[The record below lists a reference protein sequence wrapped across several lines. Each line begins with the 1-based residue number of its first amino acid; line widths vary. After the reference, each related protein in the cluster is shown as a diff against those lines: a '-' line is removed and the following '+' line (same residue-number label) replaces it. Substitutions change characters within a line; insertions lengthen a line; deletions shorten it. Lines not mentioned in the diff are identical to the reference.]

1 MNFLKSVERSSKK
14 ALTFLLKLF
23 IKQKLIS
30 VDSIDPSKIDKVLII
45 RQDRRIGNLVL
56 TTPLIKKTKTILPD
70 AEIDILIAK
79 TNESLCENNSHLN
92 NIYTFD
98 HKRFI
103 KSPFGFF
110 KLIST
115 LRGNKYTLIIE
126 SSNPSGAS
134 FLNGYIAY
142 LTKSPLRV
150 GFDRGRG
157 SIFTNVHITPDHTK
171 HYYVI
176 QQDLVSFLSNDKSY
190 FKPEIFSNKAE
201 IKQIKDLL
209 RGNFGINNETKL
221 IGIWVGARGKKKWD
235 IENFKKLFYRISS
248 ETNYFPV
255 LAFGIEEQE
264 DFQNIDT
271 EKYNS
276 IQITDLKKLKSFISN
291 CSVFICGDTGPLHF
305 SFALSTPTIGV
316 FLEEN
321 YVKYGYADGDK
332 NFIIKPADSDEMI
345 GQIISILTKILN

>member
-1 MNFLKSVERSSKK
+1 MNFLKSVERSGKK

-79 TNESLCENNSHLN
+79 TNESLCENNPHLN

-134 FLNGYIAY
+134 FLNGYISY
-142 LTKSPLRV
+142 LTKSPLRI
-150 GFDRGRG
+150 GFDKGRS

-190 FKPEIFSNKAE
+190 FKPK
-201 IKQIKDLL
+201 
-209 RGNFGINNETKL
+209 
-221 IGIWVGARGKKKWD
+221 
-235 IENFKKLFYRISS
+235 
-248 ETNYFPV
+248 
-255 LAFGIEEQE
+255 
-264 DFQNIDT
+264 
-271 EKYNS
+271 KYNS

-316 FLEEN
+316 FLEN
-321 YVKYGYADGDK
+321 NFVKYGYADGDK